1 MNNCDGYGA
10 ITGEGNDNPVIKSN
24 ISAIV
29 SLIFGNMGLMGLVSL
44 QYIMYLIG
52 ASSDWVISSRADW
65 AMDILLVLVPVFGI
79 LAIAFGIAGMKQ
91 TASDSS
97 RGGRKMAKAGLVT
110 GIIIALL
117 GICFLILV
125 ALYD

>member
-52 ASSDWVISSRADW
+52 ASSNSVISSRADW
-65 AMDILLVLVPVFGI
+65 AMDILVVLVPVFGI

-117 GICFLILV
+117 SICFLILV

>member
-10 ITGEGNDNPVIKSN
+10 ITGEDNDVPVIKSN
-24 ISAIV
+24 ISAII

-52 ASSDWVISSRADW
+52 ASSNSVISSRADW
-65 AMDILLVLVPVFGI
+65 AMDILVVLVPVFGI
-79 LAIAFGIAGMKQ
+79 LAVAFGIAGMKQ

-97 RGGRKMAKAGLVT
+97 RDDRKMAKAGLVT
-110 GIIIALL
+110 GMIIALL
-117 GICFLILV
+117 SICFLILV

>member
-52 ASSDWVISSRADW
+52 ASSNSVISSRADW
-65 AMDILLVLVPVFGI
+65 AMDILVVLVPVFGI